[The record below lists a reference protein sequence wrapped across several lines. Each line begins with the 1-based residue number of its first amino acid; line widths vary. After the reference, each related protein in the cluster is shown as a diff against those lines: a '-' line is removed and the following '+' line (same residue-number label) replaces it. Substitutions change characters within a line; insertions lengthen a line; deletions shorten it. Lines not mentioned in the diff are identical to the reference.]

1 MRIAHFFVCRIRAK
15 HFPRG
20 WSFVQGVRCLPLL
33 VGVPLTGYINI
44 HSGNTKAG
52 YYLSFVF
59 VILGNIPTD
68 SEDKQ
73 TDNPMILG
81 AVTLFFMEYWKHRHH
96 HKHDKYC
103 EFRGQSGH
111 RRGHEAGTSEAVVEP
126 ENLSQKLSEA
136 HPSEAEAGSLIMSEH
151 ESIRDAESLNRS
163 LKTSNNNRVNFTIVV
178 PLDPEQDEDDDEH
191 SYHFRGKP
199 ELLAGISEENL
210 LEQLEI
216 EYLGDITSCNKV
228 ENYLMCSE
236 YERQHMLGN
245 ISEGDSFSSSQV
257 RGQIWRYVCAD

>member
-1 MRIAHFFVCRIRAK
+1 M
-15 HFPRG
+15 
-20 WSFVQGVRCLPLL
+20 
-33 VGVPLTGYINI
+33 
-44 HSGNTKAG
+44 
-52 YYLSFVF
+52 
-59 VILGNIPTD
+59 
-68 SEDKQ
+68 
-73 TDNPMILG
+73 
-81 AVTLFFMEYWKHRHH
+81 FFMEFWKHRHH

-103 EFRGQSGH
+103 EFRGH
-111 RRGHEAGTSEAVVEP
+111 RRGQGAETCEAVVEP

-136 HPSEAEAGSLIMSEH
+136 QPSEAEAGSVILSEH

-178 PLDPEQDEDDDEH
+178 PMDPDQDEDDDEH

-199 ELLAGISEENL
+199 EFLAGISEENL

-257 RGQIWRYVCAD
+257 REGQIWR